1 MRRKIVRLRLIFIDI
16 DNRRLFNS
24 ASLSNGELFVT
35 FTKPI
40 VPASALSCPRID
52 APFLTSFMVPHGPPG
67 LLGRFFLSADSRLS
81 ERGIT
86 LRFISFDAYAELADR
101 NADNW
106 GSFNPMF
113 DPRVSDVPHG
123 SMCLAGFDQR
133 GVIKICAC
141 AKPIDASQKSFA
153 EIVNAGGFAAIRP
166 DRNIDRI
173 ETTIDA
179 AFAYEMRGLLA
190 YLGAIWVHPDARGD
204 RFASIFAYTLNAC
217 IMTLWNP
224 DYLVGSVKHTTAGTA
239 LFRRYGY
246 EHEMSSLHISL
257 RGKPETKL
265 TIMYMNAQEFL
276 HRLARYLDEI
286 WPEIDAAIASRN
298 RQQSA

>member
-52 APFLTSFMVPHGPPG
+52 APFLNSFMVQHGPPG

-179 AFAYEMRGLLA
+179 AFA
-190 YLGAIWVHPDARGD
+190 
-204 RFASIFAYTLNAC
+204 
-217 IMTLWNP
+217 
-224 DYLVGSVKHTTAGTA
+224 A